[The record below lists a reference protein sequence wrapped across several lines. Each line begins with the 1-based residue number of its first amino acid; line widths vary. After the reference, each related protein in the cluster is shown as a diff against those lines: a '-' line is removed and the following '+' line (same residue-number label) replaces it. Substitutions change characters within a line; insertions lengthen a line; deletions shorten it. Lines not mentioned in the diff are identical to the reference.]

1 MTLNPDFE
9 GTPPT
14 FNMSN
19 IADTILRVITKD

>member
-1 MTLNPDFE
+1 MTLYPYFN